1 MRRKILFV
9 SLIIIF
15 VLGCQIGTAAV
26 PTRTPL
32 PLTVT
37 PTTTIT
43 PTTTPEATPTV
54 TDVEFDVRVHPDDG
68 LFVGDQLSFE
78 VIAPPGMSINDE
90 ENLEVTTESGEIIGS
105 TGFAPFGIGNRQ
117 QATLRWTWDTSNL
130 QPGPHEV
137 TFAIPSQN
145 LRWTETIALR
155 PRSELAAWQ
164 READWAVT
172 ESECCRF
179 YYITNTASERDKI
192 DWLFGAQEQ
201 AEQVATL
208 MDTTFTQPV
217 EITLMPRVLGHGG
230 FASGEI
236 YISYLDRN
244 YAGSAFDFVL
254 HHEMVHILD
263 ARLGGELRPSIL
275 AEGLAV
281 YLTGGHFKPEPLI
294 PRAAALLELTHPET
308 GLNWYLP
315 LRPLT
320 DNFYTSQHEI
330 GYLQA
335 GALVEY
341 MVETW
346 GWEAFWRFYRG
357 IKPAADGTHSQAIEN
372 ALQEHFDLS
381 LARLEARFLERL
393 RAEEVTPENK
403 QDVRLVVS
411 YYDNVR
417 RYQQILDPSAYFL
430 AAWLPR
436 GPEMR
441 QRGIVADLL
450 RHPSETENLIF
461 ETMLV
466 AVDQHLRA
474 ARYDEA
480 ETTLEAVEAA
490 LDALEAGQAKPFQAH
505 LLAANHEAIVRLLLE
520 QGYHPQQ
527 IMVQGQQAT
536 AEVSQDGQ
544 DLESL
549 QLSRVQGVWR
559 IDLE

>member
-9 SLIIIF
+9 SLILIF
-15 VLGCQIGTAAV
+15 VLGCQIGSAAV

-32 PLTVT
+32 PPTGTPTVT
-37 PTTTIT
+37 VPPTATW
-43 PTTTPEATPTV
+43 EATPTATV
-54 TDVEFDVRVHPDDG
+54 TDFEIRVHPDGG

-78 VIAPPGMSINDE
+78 VIAPSGVPINDE
-90 ENLEVTTESGEIIGS
+90 ENLEVITESGEILGATS
-105 TGFAPFGIGNRQ
+105 FAPFGIGNRQ
-117 QATLRWTWDTSNL
+117 QATLRWTWDTSGL

-145 LRWTETIALR
+145 VRWTETITLR

-164 READWAVT
+164 REAAWAMA
-172 ESECCRF
+172 ESECCTF

-208 MDTTFTQPV
+208 MDTSFTQPV

-263 ARLGGELRPSIL
+263 ARLGGELRPTIL

-335 GALVEY
+335 GALVEF

-346 GWEAFWRFYRG
+346 GWEAFLSFYRD
-357 IKPAADGTHSQAIEN
+357 IEPAEDGTHSQAIEN

-393 RAEEVTPENK
+393 RAEEIAPENK
-403 QDVRLVVS
+403 RDVRLVVT

-450 RHPSETENLIF
+450 RHPTEAENLVF

-466 AVDQHLRA
+466 AVDEYLRA
-474 ARYDEA
+474 ARYDKA
-480 ETTLEAVEAA
+480 ETAIEAVEAA

-505 LLAANHEAIVRLLLE
+505 PLAADHAAIVRLLLE
-520 QGYHPQQ
+520 QDYHPQQ
-527 IMVQGQQAT
+527 IMVQGQRAT

-544 DLESL
+544 ELESL
-549 QLSRVQGVWR
+549 QLSRVQAVWR